1 MIFRRQQF
9 ITYLAN
15 NVWLAMW
22 DATGTYVRALASDL
36 NRMLRRSLHWEVVDP
51 LKRFILR

>member
-22 DATGTYVRALASDL
+22 DATGTNVRALASDL